1 LTGDELVV
9 RDGVAGPPQGGRR
22 RRFYRIAFLP
32 ILWVLNACHCGLLA
46 GCRAFVVKQEALAAS
61 IRIVGEPNDSGD
73 AVFQHSMNN
82 GQPAPF
88 FVALRFSFDVTR
100 VNQGLQVPMDRG
112 F

>member
-1 LTGDELVV
+1 MCI
-9 RDGVAGPPQGGRR
+9 RDR
-22 RRFYRIAFLP
+22 P
-32 ILWVLNACHCGLLA
+32 ILWVLNACHCGLLSA
-46 GCRAFVVKQEALAAS
+46 CRAFVVKQEALAAS

-73 AVFQHSMNN
+73 AVFQHGMNN

-100 VNQGLQVPMDRG
+100 VRQRLQVSMDRG